1 MNDYIDVN
9 TTPVQGQDPNPEQPQ
24 GAPQAPYQAPPQSPP
39 PYQAPYQAPPQTQPP
54 HRAPNPEPNNGFSVW
69 AVVSLIAGILNFKYP
84 PFGAIGAL
92 ISGYVARNEIK
103 KSNGMMGGS
112 GMATAGIVLGWVGI
126 AFSLIVGVLFFLF
139 LIGVITSAP
148 LICGSVTGWLGTLP

>member
-9 TTPVQGQDPNPEQPQ
+9 ASPVQGQDPNQ
-24 GAPQAPYQAPPQSPP
+24 GAPQTPQQTPP
-39 PYQAPYQAPPQTQPP
+39 PYQAPQQAPPPYQAPKS
-54 HRAPNPEPNNGFSVW
+54 EPNNGYSVW
-69 AVVSLIAGILNFKYP
+69 AVVSLIASILNFKYP

-92 ISGYVARNEIK
+92 IAGYVARNEIK
-103 KSNGMMGGS
+103 KSGNVMGGS

-126 AFSLIVGVLFFLF
+126 AFSLIVGVLFVLV

-148 LICGSVTGWLGTLP
+148 LICGPLFGWLGSL